1 MRRGCMIAKVR
12 HGRTRGTSHSPG
24 CGSSDFVS
32 LRCHSCF
39 CSTSSLFC
47 TGTCTLYTILRAP
60 APCTVY
66 TTIMYRTNPQ
76 PPPARVPTSNFQPN
90 YRTRALTGPALSLR
104 RLCYLQQSGTHST
117 RCACKRDELICVR
130 VRQSN
135 RAVAAATRVSFQR
148 RPIANVRRDF
158 GTVRFV
164 ASRIDLRFS
173 SVAIGHMIS

>member
-1 MRRGCMIAKVR
+1 MIAKVR

-24 CGSSDFVS
+24 CGSSDLFPFDAILVS
-32 LRCHSCF
+32 ALQVA
-39 CSTSSLFC
+39 CSV
-47 TGTCTLYTILRAP
+47 LYRYLHP
-60 APCTVY
+60 VY
-66 TTIMYRTNPQ
+66 YTACARPVHRVHDNHVRTRNPR
-76 PPPARVPTSNFQPN
+76 PRVCQLATSN
-90 YRTRALTGPALSLR
+90 RTTRALTGPALSLR

-117 RCACKRDELICVR
+117 RCACKRDGLICVR
-130 VRQSN
+130 VSQSN

-148 RPIANVRRDF
+148 RPIANVRRDL